1 MARAKAAGSR
11 KVNGTPRRL
20 TTASFL
26 WCSVV
31 EAELGIRDGE
41 DGEEDVGARAVDVNA
56 RKKALTWS
64 GHSQDS
70 ARLTWVRVATQFAI
84 TGSTCSRL
92 VRALAKQSAGTRV
105 RSSPEMSRRLSSNL
119 SCDMVM
125 IRCRSISTVEG
136 SGATCT
142 RNFFDFFSSKQ
153 VIFLWSS

>member
-1 MARAKAAGSR
+1 MAKAKAAGSR
-11 KVNGTPRRL
+11 NVNGTPRRL

-26 WCSVV
+26 WCSVD

-41 DGEEDVGARAVDVNA
+41 EDVGDRAVDVNA

-119 SCDMVM
+119 SCDMV
-125 IRCRSISTVEG
+125 IWLS
-136 SGATCT
+136 
-142 RNFFDFFSSKQ
+142 
-153 VIFLWSS
+153 

>member
-1 MARAKAAGSR
+1 MAKAKAAGSR
-11 KVNGTPRRL
+11 KVKGTPRRL

-26 WCSVV
+26 WCSVD

-70 ARLTWVRVATQFAI
+70 ARLTWVRAATQFAI

-92 VRALAKQSAGTRV
+92 VRAVAKQSAGTRV

-125 IRCRSISTVEG
+125 E
-136 SGATCT
+136 
-142 RNFFDFFSSKQ
+142 
-153 VIFLWSS
+153 LWLSRR

>member
-1 MARAKAAGSR
+1 MAKAKAAGSR

-20 TTASFL
+20 RTASFL
-26 WCSVV
+26 WCSVD

-70 ARLTWVRVATQFAI
+70 ARLTWVRVATHAIAI

-125 IRCRSISTVEG
+125 E
-136 SGATCT
+136 
-142 RNFFDFFSSKQ
+142 
-153 VIFLWSS
+153 LWLSRW